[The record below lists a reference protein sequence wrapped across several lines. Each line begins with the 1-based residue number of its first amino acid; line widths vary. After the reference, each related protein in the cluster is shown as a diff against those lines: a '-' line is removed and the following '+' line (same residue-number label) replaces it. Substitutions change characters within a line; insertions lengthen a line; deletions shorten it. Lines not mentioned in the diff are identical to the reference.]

1 MIVLFIF
8 IITSAFVSWI
18 DAKHAV
24 IPDKIIFPALTL
36 LLIIKWMDGNLH
48 ATDFIAVVIVLIVF
62 TIPIIFKMNFG
73 GGDLRFGAF
82 CALFIGLVP
91 LGYFI
96 VSSGIMHLII
106 MGALRKREFGFA
118 PAMSIAAL
126 VAYGVSH
133 A

>member
-1 MIVLFIF
+1 MIILFIF
-8 IITSAFVSWI
+8 IITSSFISWI

-62 TIPIIFKMNFG
+62 TIPIIFNMNFG

-82 CALFIGLVP
+82 CALFIGLAP

-106 MGALRKREFGFA
+106 MGVLRKREFGFA

-126 VAYGVSH
+126 VVYWMSH